1 MHVGLLDTLAN
12 IYNAIQQY
20 SYHTLTR
27 VLRPLLLLY
36 THLKYKEIIQKVLTF
51 KCSGTI
57 GGSTQ
62 KELVMAPLP
71 RKKHFKTVTLL
82 FGEHFPVKVK
92 SVSRGVNNSDDVT
105 LYGTLQLIIF
115 SPVST

>member
-1 MHVGLLDTLAN
+1 MQSSNTPITHLLV
-12 IYNAIQQY
+12 
-20 SYHTLTR
+20 SYVHCYYIIHS
-27 VLRPLLLLY
+27 LLY
-36 THLKYKEIIQKVLTF
+36 IHLKYKEITQKVLTF

-82 FGEHFPVKVK
+82 FGEHFPAKVK
-92 SVSRGVNNSDDVT
+92 SVSRGVNDSDDVT

>member
-1 MHVGLLDTLAN
+1 MDTLAN

-82 FGEHFPVKVK
+82 FGAF
-92 SVSRGVNNSDDVT
+92 SRQSKKC
-105 LYGTLQLIIF
+105 I
-115 SPVST
+115 SWCK